1 MSRGPSS
8 KYNLI
13 SIVFL
18 ALSVLVILYVIVRLI
33 GP

>member
-1 MSRGPSS
+1 MSRGPSG
-8 KYNLI
+8 KYNII

-18 ALSVLVILYVIVRLI
+18 VLTLLVILFVIVRLI

>member
-1 MSRGPSS
+1 MSRGPSGV
-8 KYNLI
+8 YNII

-18 ALSVLVILYVIVRLI
+18 VLSVLVIVYVIVRLI